1 MIPVMLMI
9 GLTLGGQP
17 LIAYNYAAKNKKRML
32 EVIRYTTVTGTIICV
47 VLAIVIFFAS
57 PVIVE
62 SFVKNDQVIQLGTT
76 YLKINMS
83 SIPLLCIIFLTMNVF
98 QAMGK
103 AIPSLI
109 LSIARQG
116 IVYIPLII
124 LLNSLFR
131 EVGLVWAQPVA
142 DYLCIGIGIVMFFL
156 ILKRERLQ
164 ETT

>member
-9 GLTLGGQP
+9 GLTQGVQP

-76 YLKINMS
+76 YLKI
-83 SIPLLCIIFLTMNVF
+83 ICLRYL
-98 QAMGK
+98 
-103 AIPSLI
+103 SL
-109 LSIARQG
+109 
-116 IVYIPLII
+116 Y
-124 LLNSLFR
+124 NFFDNELFF
-131 EVGLVWAQPVA
+131 GQW
-142 DYLCIGIGIVMFFL
+142 
-156 ILKRERLQ
+156 
-164 ETT
+164 